1 MSNDFNNILSV
12 YLIKC
17 VNVKILYA
25 FAEATKKKKRISPK
39 LEIQWMVSIENLMTI
54 CINFLF

>member
-25 FAEATKKKKRISPK
+25 FAEATKKKKKGSVLNWRFNG
-39 LEIQWMVSIENLMTI
+39 W
-54 CINFLF
+54 FL